1 MNEYIPTIIAGTLA
15 GTAARLVMLHVDYR
29 QYPGYP
35 HGYVTHLS
43 LGFIAAALGAVAV
56 PAILKPDYT
65 AVTFLALAA
74 TQFREVRSI
83 ERKTLEHLDEKEL
96 VKRGSDYIEGIARTF
111 EARNYLVMLTS
122 LLTSIAFQLGQA
134 PAALLIALLTI
145 AFSRSLMAGETIGDI
160 CSVVPARLWFKNT
173 VLMVDEIGM
182 MTVGLKEMREKI
194 LREGLAV
201 LIIPKDPNA
210 RATIH
215 DLGQRAA
222 IAHTAAVIMGTKKDV
237 DIPEFTPVARKN
249 PDTGAVGL
257 YIVPVEKD
265 LEALILAVKRTPVLE
280 SARSKPLKTEA
291 GRLAS
296 FGRRSAVGRRQKKI
310 S

>member
-1 MNEYIPTIIAGTLA
+1 MNEHIPTIVVGTLA
-15 GTAARLVMLHVDYR
+15 GTLARLVMLHVDYR

-74 TQFREVRSI
+74 TQFRDVRSI

-111 EARNYLVMLTS
+111 EARNYLVMLTA
-122 LLTSIAFQLGQA
+122 LLTSAAFELGRA
-134 PAALLIALLTI
+134 PAALLIGALTI
-145 AFSRSLMAGETIGDI
+145 AFARSLMAGETIGDI
-160 CSVVPARLWFKNT
+160 CEVVPARLWFKNS
-173 VLMVDEIGM
+173 VLMVNDISL

-194 LREGLAV
+194 SKEGLAV
-201 LIIPKDPNA
+201 LIVPKDPNA
-210 RATIH
+210 RATLH

-222 IAHTAAVIMGTKKDV
+222 IAHTAAVIMGVKKDV

-249 PDTGAVGL
+249 PDTGEVGL
-257 YIVPVEKD
+257 YIVPEERN

-280 SARSKPLKTEA
+280 SARSRPLKTEA

-296 FGRRSAVGRRQKKI
+296 FGRRSSAGGRRKKI